1 MHAVKNFNVALYP
14 QNILYFKFANFILDV
29 EDIMYSYSIYMHL
42 ILSVFFFSLQ
52 FNLTH
57 TVDSLV
63 CCLRPCPSGTAS
75 SSYGN
80 MTKYRGHC
88 TSHYRGSTVAGSIS
102 SHQCWCCFP
111 ETEICRPTS
120 SLNPIP
126 LYFFFSTAV
135 ICI

>member
-1 MHAVKNFNVALYP
+1 M
-14 QNILYFKFANFILDV
+14 
-29 EDIMYSYSIYMHL
+29 
-42 ILSVFFFSLQ
+42 
-52 FNLTH
+52 
-57 TVDSLV
+57 DSLV

-135 ICI
+135 ICIYTTFLFLAAIYKKNFSICSVDSAIYKLVSPKGKFSFSHKLFHKIYNTVLNQVHQ

>member
-14 QNILYFKFANFILDV
+14 QNIFRCRRYHVQLQY
-29 EDIMYSYSIYMHL
+29 IYASDFV
-42 ILSVFFFSLQ
+42 SVFFSLQ